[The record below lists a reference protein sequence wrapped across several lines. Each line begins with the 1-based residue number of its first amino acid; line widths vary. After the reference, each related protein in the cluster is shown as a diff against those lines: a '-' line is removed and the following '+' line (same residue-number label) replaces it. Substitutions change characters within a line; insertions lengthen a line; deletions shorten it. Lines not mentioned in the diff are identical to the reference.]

1 VSGGTLRTL
10 ALAWCAAALVAFAVL
25 AVTSGVPQ
33 GPEGSL
39 IAGTLQVRIQV
50 ALLGLAAAGLVLA
63 LWRPVAGGAVLI
75 VAAGGIGV
83 FAAFEY
89 RPAAAVFPF
98 LALFVPGA
106 YLIGR
111 ELVRRRSPWIVLAAA
126 LLAAVLAGCGVAA
139 ERVHAYA
146 FGPTHPESSVRLA
159 DGPVRWI
166 WSGAPSATGTVVV
179 ARLEDPDAPVR
190 LAVGTGGDPDAAV
203 LVPPASRT
211 GEGVVRFEVG
221 GLRPGRAYR
230 YAVEIGGRRDTT
242 RAGGFRTV
250 PEGPAS
256 FRVAFG
262 ACARTGS
269 DGAVFDAIRATRP
282 DLYVMVGDMH
292 YSNIDTDDPD
302 LFRDALDE
310 QLTRPGQQALY
321 LAAGTSYTWDD
332 HDYGPDDADADSPT
346 RPAAQAVW
354 REYAPHGALPGG
366 EAEGTINEAFTM
378 GRLRFLKLDLRSGR
392 DPSSAPDGPG
402 KSMLG
407 EAQRA
412 WLEDELAGAAARR
425 QMVVF
430 VSSVPWIS
438 PAVPGGDDWSGY
450 AHERAA
456 ISRLVA
462 RHRLRAVMLAGDA
475 HMVALDDGSH
485 SDYSGTGRAGFPVVH
500 GAALDRRGGTKGG
513 PYSEGAWAGS
523 GQFGTMAVDDDGRR
537 IRITLS
543 GMNWR
548 GEVIVRDT
556 YTFRP

>member
-1 VSGGTLRTL
+1 
-10 ALAWCAAALVAFAVL
+10 
-25 AVTSGVPQ
+25 
-33 GPEGSL
+33 
-39 IAGTLQVRIQV
+39 
-50 ALLGLAAAGLVLA
+50 
-63 LWRPVAGGAVLI
+63 
-75 VAAGGIGV
+75 
-83 FAAFEY
+83 
-89 RPAAAVFPF
+89 
-98 LALFVPGA
+98 
-106 YLIGR
+106 
-111 ELVRRRSPWIVLAAA
+111 
-126 LLAAVLAGCGVAA
+126 
-139 ERVHAYA
+139 
-146 FGPTHPESSVRLA
+146 
-159 DGPVRWI
+159 
-166 WSGAPSATGTVVV
+166 
-179 ARLEDPDAPVR
+179 
-190 LAVGTGGDPDAAV
+190 
-203 LVPPASRT
+203 
-211 GEGVVRFEVG
+211 
-221 GLRPGRAYR
+221 
-230 YAVEIGGRRDTT
+230 
-242 RAGGFRTV
+242 
-250 PEGPAS
+250 
-256 FRVAFG
+256 
-262 ACARTGS
+262 
-269 DGAVFDAIRATRP
+269 VFDAIRATRP

-462 RHRLRAVMLAGDA
+462 RHHLRAVMLAGDA